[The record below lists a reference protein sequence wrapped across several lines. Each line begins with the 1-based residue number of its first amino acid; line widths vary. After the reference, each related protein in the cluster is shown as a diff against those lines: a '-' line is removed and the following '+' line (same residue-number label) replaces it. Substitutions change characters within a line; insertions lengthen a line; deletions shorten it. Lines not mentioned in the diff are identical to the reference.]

1 MIAATAQL
9 HKSLPFI
16 FAAWLV
22 ALLSTLSALFI
33 GEVMGQMPCVL
44 CWYQRIFMFSLAI
57 ILGIAVWRNDA
68 EIWIY
73 TLALAIP
80 GWLIAVY
87 HGLLYSG
94 VIPEPIKPC
103 TDTGPSC
110 SGKDML
116 IFSFPIPL
124 LSIIA
129 FTIIIGLSFLGYRR
143 SKS

>member
-1 MIAATAQL
+1 MIETAAQQQT
-9 HKSLPFI
+9 SLNFL
-16 FAAWLV
+16 FFAWLI
-22 ALLSTLSALFI
+22 ALFSTLSALFI

-44 CWYQRIFMFSLAI
+44 CWYQRIFMFSLAV
-57 ILGIAVWRNDA
+57 ILGIAVWRNDT

-73 TLALAIP
+73 GLALSVL
-80 GWLIAVY
+80 GWMIAVY

-94 VIPEPIKPC
+94 VMPEPIKPC

-129 FTIIIGLSFLGYRR
+129 FTFIIGLCLMAHRR
-143 SKS
+143 LKP